1 MTCYLMIKEL
11 EKKMGRKLTE
21 KEKKEVEKKLHPEL
35 SQGIM
40 EEISA

>member
-1 MTCYLMIKEL
+1 MTCWKILPEL

-35 SQGIM
+35 SQGLV
-40 EEISA
+40 EEIPA